1 MIAVILAGRHAELGR
16 QDGAEL
22 PRLLMHLAGKPLL
35 EQQLSWLKD
44 CGIDAAVLCLSVGV
58 ETVRA
63 KFGDGSALGV
73 SLRYLVETNPLG
85 TAGAVKSL
93 GLASLPDN
101 ILILSADA
109 VPKGDGRRF
118 IAFHKAHDAMAT
130 LALHECRHPRSC
142 EPVALGPGQAVHD
155 FPRLPLVGGYPL
167 ALSPAWIVRRS
178 FLHGVPDHGACD
190 FVRDAFPAAIR
201 RGQPLLGY
209 VDNTLVADLSLP
221 RKGARAR

>member
-35 EQQLSWLKD
+35 EQQLSWLKT
-44 CGIDAAVLCLSVGV
+44 CGVDSAVLCLSVGV
-58 ETVRA
+58 DTVRA

-73 SLRYLVETNPLG
+73 RLRYLVEDVPLG

-93 GLASLPDN
+93 GPASLPDN
-101 ILILSADA
+101 ILVLSADA

-118 IAFHKAHDAMAT
+118 IAFHKMHDAAAT
-130 LALHECRHPRSC
+130 LALHECRHPRAC
-142 EPVALGPGQAVHD
+142 DPVALGPGQAIHD
-155 FPRLPLVGGYPL
+155 FPRRPLVGGYPM

-178 FLHGVPDHGACD
+178 FLHGVPDHGPCD
-190 FVRDAFPAAIR
+190 FVRDAFPAALR
-201 RGQPLLGY
+201 RGQSLLGY
-209 VDNTLVADLSLP
+209 VDNALVADLSLP
-221 RKGARAR
+221 RKGGKAR

>member
-22 PRLLMHLAGKPLL
+22 PRLLMHLSGKPLL
-35 EQQLSWLKD
+35 EQQLSWLKG
-44 CGIDAAVLCLSVGV
+44 CGIDAAVLCLSVGA
-58 ETVRA
+58 EAVRA
-63 KFGDGSALGV
+63 KFGDGSAFGV
-73 SLRYLVETNPLG
+73 SLRYLVEDVPLG

-93 GLASLPDN
+93 GLASLPEN

-118 IAFHKAHDAMAT
+118 IAFHKAHDAAAT
-130 LALHECRHPRSC
+130 LAVHECRHPRAC

-155 FPRLPLVGGYPL
+155 FPRRPLVGGYPL
-167 ALSPAWIVRRS
+167 ALSPAWIARRS
-178 FLHGVPDHGACD
+178 FLHGIPDRGACD
-190 FVRDAFPAAIR
+190 FVRDAFPAALR

-209 VDNTLVADLSLP
+209 VDSALVADLSLP
-221 RKGARAR
+221 RKGARVR